1 MKDYYEILGVSPTSP
16 SAEIRRVYRRLALQY
31 HPDKNPSP
39 EAEAIF
45 QEINEAYEILG
56 DEENRRRY
64 DLKRQAP
71 STTDLTPDDIYAHAS
86 PAHRDP
92 AYRKRQPRPT
102 TPRVNESVEMM
113 RKYLPYISWLTWAGL
128 ATMVIFMLDYSLP
141 FLHSTE
147 KVIET
152 SVTRVRG
159 TSSYLV
165 KTANHSVRLYE
176 GPSFENNTDVDLEY
190 TPILQVVFKIADHNH
205 TERIATSRGVYGPIF
220 FLPLLLFGVAIAG
233 FFLRKNIEYSFNIN
247 ITLALMYIIVIYL
260 IMRG

>member
-1 MKDYYEILGVSPTSP
+1 
-16 SAEIRRVYRRLALQY
+16 
-31 HPDKNPSP
+31 
-39 EAEAIF
+39 
-45 QEINEAYEILG
+45 
-56 DEENRRRY
+56 
-64 DLKRQAP
+64 
-71 STTDLTPDDIYAHAS
+71 
-86 PAHRDP
+86 
-92 AYRKRQPRPT
+92 
-102 TPRVNESVEMM
+102 MM
-113 RKYLPYISWLTWAGL
+113 RKYLQYISWLTWAGL
-128 ATMVIFMLDYSLP
+128 ATMVIFMLDYTLP

-165 KTANHSVRLYE
+165 KTVNHSVRLYE

-190 TPILQVVFKIADHNH
+190 TPILQVVFKIGDHNH

-233 FFLRKNIEYSFNIN
+233 FFLRKNVEYAFNIN
-247 ITLALMYIIVIYL
+247 VMLALMYIIVIYL